1 MLTPRPLQIPVR
13 CWDST
18 FVCPPLVSAVSLA
31 YVLASPLI
39 SFIYSG
45 WMDERQGCMSVF
57 IIDQLVRRPR
67 AWGKTGKS
75 AIEILMDGGEDGDDG
90 RSLQDT
96 AFSRV

>member
-45 WMDERQGCMSVF
+45 WRDGRQGCLPVF
-57 IIDQLVRRPR
+57 IIDQPGALELGERP
-67 AWGKTGKS
+67 TGKS
-75 AIEILMDGGEDGDDG
+75 AIEILTDGGKDGDDG